1 MFGPDTGCDVFEQ
14 RLLRFDGVSDE
25 RGDDESDEVIY
36 VLSGSGAVSFGGE
49 PTAVAVGSA
58 AYVARGTAWR
68 VERADDLV
76 LLSVLVRDPL
86 PPDGRTHVVL
96 DGVDELQSATA
107 GREFQL
113 LATPAVGLC
122 LPAGAAR
129 ALPRERR
136 TRRDARTRRLSP
148 RRFAG
153 RGVLP
158 GWNAGAILMPRIE
171 RTAAI
176 TWDGN
181 LARGQGTLSG
191 ASGAFSDLS
200 YSLPTRIGQPE
211 GKTSPEELLAAA
223 HGGCLTMSLA
233 GELTAAETPPGRIDA
248 TCRIVMDE
256 VPGQGHQIVGSH
268 VELVVTADGAGDAGL
283 RDALAKADEGCP
295 FSALLR
301 RAGAEVRSS
310 ARLS

>member
-1 MFGPDTGCDVFEQ
+1 
-14 RLLRFDGVSDE
+14 
-25 RGDDESDEVIY
+25 
-36 VLSGSGAVSFGGE
+36 
-49 PTAVAVGSA
+49 
-58 AYVARGTAWR
+58 
-68 VERADDLV
+68 
-76 LLSVLVRDPL
+76 
-86 PPDGRTHVVL
+86 
-96 DGVDELQSATA
+96 
-107 GREFQL
+107 
-113 LATPAVGLC
+113 
-122 LPAGAAR
+122 
-129 ALPRERR
+129 
-136 TRRDARTRRLSP
+136 
-148 RRFAG
+148 
-153 RGVLP
+153 
-158 GWNAGAILMPRIE
+158 MPRIE